1 MSSLINKEVMYQLSD
16 DYYMRPLSLC
26 DMNGSY
32 MNWFLDQEICRYS
45 SHGKYPKNKSEF
57 ENYILNSNNQNRI
70 VLAIIHIKDG
80 HVGNVTLQNM
90 SAINRNAEFAIIVGN
105 PRHHGKGVA
114 LKASCILMKHGF
126 DKLNLERIYCGTAQ
140 KNIGMIKLAK
150 RLGMKQEGCRRKH
163 LFLEGEWQDMLEFGV
178 LNDEFLEISNN

>member
-1 MSSLINKEVMYQLSD
+1 MSSAAIAEIMYKIDD
-16 DYYMRPLSLC
+16 DYYMRPLSL
-26 DMNGSY
+26 DDLNGPY

-80 HVGNVTLQNM
+80 HIGNVTLQNM

-105 PRHHGKGVA
+105 PKHHGKGVA
-114 LKASCILMKHGF
+114 LKASCVLMKHGF
-126 DKLNLERIYCGTAQ
+126 NKLNLERIYCGTAQ
-140 KNIGMIKLAK
+140 KNIGMVKLAK

-178 LNDEFLEISNN
+178 LNDEFLEISNI